1 MAIENLSFSAYRARE
16 AFSYSTAKAILDS
29 PNKWALGVTKKRTEA
44 LDFGSLA
51 HDMILSP
58 HELSAKYLFVENP
71 KLDMRIQSNKDLVAD
86 AEARG
91 LIVVAKN
98 LADNVRECIEA
109 HRGLFNQY
117 LNDLQGSCE
126 VSYFAQIDGVDC
138 KCRADFLSNDEN
150 RIIDLKFVKDATPQ
164 GFSKACADYGYHI
177 QNALYCDLI
186 GASEFLFIAI
196 EKEAPFMCGIYKL
209 SPEAIDL
216 GRDLYKKA
224 LDLYVNKRYYVNN
237 RYVARD
243 CIFGTCDEIQ
253 TITLPNYA
261 FYKN

>member
-1 MAIENLSFSAYRARE
+1 MAIENLSFADYKARE
-16 AFSYSTAKAILDS
+16 AFSYSTAKAILDN

-58 HELSAKYLFVENP
+58 RELSQKYLFVENP
-71 KLDMRIQSNKDLVAD
+71 KLDMRLQCNKDLVAD
-86 AEARG
+86 AESRG
-91 LIVVAKN
+91 LIVVTKN
-98 LADNVRECIEA
+98 LADSVRECVES
-109 HRGLFNQY
+109 HRDLFNLH
-117 LNDLQGSCE
+117 LNELQGSCE

-150 RIIDLKFVKDATPQ
+150 KIIDLKFVKDATPQ
-164 GFSKACADYGYHI
+164 GFSKACADFGYHI

-186 GASEFLFIAI
+186 GANEFLFFAI
-196 EKEAPFMCGIYKL
+196 EKEPPYMCGIYRL
-209 SPEAIDL
+209 SSEAIDL

-224 LDLYVNKRYYVNN
+224 LDLYVNKRYFVSN
-237 RYVARD
+237 RYAMIDAVFD
-243 CIFGTCDEIQ
+243 MCDEIQ

-261 FYKN
+261 FYRI